1 MTTEEELDMFRSKN
15 LIGLFSLL
23 VTHSS
28 KPLVDLIINELNHC
42 KHIYTIHPNVFA
54 LILPHVMK
62 SGVSTTNLVRL
73 YETATRNMLRHHS
86 GHHQRREPNQPI
98 WLDRLCEFVETC
110 DIGDSEPPR
119 ADFDD
124 WMMRLLDLAET
135 MIQPKSPESAKA
147 SEAPEAPGG
156 PEYPTG
162 ATAIGPTGAAGPTEP
177 RRRIKPAWVNQ
188 VATKFD

>member
-23 VTHSS
+23 VTHGS

-86 GHHQRREPNQPI
+86 ERHSDQRHEPNQPI
-98 WLDRLCEFVETC
+98 WSSSSQTCREDSQQTRFGYDRKFA
-110 DIGDSEPPR
+110 DGSEGTSDYQRTTRLSLQR
-119 ADFDD
+119 A
-124 WMMRLLDLAET
+124 L
-135 MIQPKSPESAKA
+135 Q
-147 SEAPEAPGG
+147 
-156 PEYPTG
+156 
-162 ATAIGPTGAAGPTEP
+162 
-177 RRRIKPAWVNQ
+177 
-188 VATKFD
+188 